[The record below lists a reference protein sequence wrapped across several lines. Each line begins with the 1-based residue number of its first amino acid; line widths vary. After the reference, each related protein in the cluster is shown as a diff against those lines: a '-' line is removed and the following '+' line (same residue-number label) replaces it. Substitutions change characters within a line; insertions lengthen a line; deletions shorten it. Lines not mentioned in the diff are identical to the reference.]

1 MSSVPTIAR
10 AAVRPTENLGLLS
23 QREVA
28 SMVSVDEAI
37 HKLFRRCALAILNLG
52 DNTDDARAIFER
64 HSDFEI
70 QVVQESRGVR
80 LELLNAPAQ
89 AFVDGVMI
97 DGIREHLFTA
107 LRDVVFIHQQRPLHE
122 RFDLESREGISDAV
136 FRMLR
141 NAAMVRPGVPPNIV
155 VCWGGHSIGRQE
167 YDFTKKVGYE
177 LGLRQLDVATG
188 CGPGAMKGPMKGAA
202 VGHAKQNYPEGRF
215 LGLTEP
221 SIIASE
227 PPNPIV
233 NELII
238 LPDIEKRLEAFVR
251 IAHAILV
258 FPGGAG
264 TAEEILFLLGVM
276 MQPENADLA
285 LPIVMAASDE
295 SAGYFEEIDH
305 FIRSTLGEEATQH
318 YQVICGDPAS
328 TAQKIRQ
335 GVTQVRRHRN
345 RHKESYCFNWELFV
359 PEEFQQT
366 FEPTHENMAA
376 LALHRDQPAYQL
388 ASELRKAF
396 SGIVAGNIKDFG
408 IRAVEEH
415 GPFQLRGDPEV
426 VALLDHL
433 LRGFVEQGRMM
444 LDSASYVPCYELC
457 A

>member
-1 MSSVPTIAR
+1 
-10 AAVRPTENLGLLS
+10 
-23 QREVA
+23 
-28 SMVSVDEAI
+28 MVSVDEAI

-52 DNTDDARAIFER
+52 NSTDDARAIFER
-64 HSDFEI
+64 YADFEI
-70 QVVQESRGVR
+70 RVIQESRGVQ

-107 LRDVVFIHQQRPLHE
+107 LRDVVFIHQQRPLQE
-122 RFDLESREGISDAV
+122 RFDLNTGEGISDAV

-141 NAAMVRPGVPPNIV
+141 NAAMVRPGIPPNIV
-155 VCWGGHSIGRQE
+155 VCWGGHSISRQE
-167 YDFTKKVGYE
+167 YDFTKAVGYE

-233 NELII
+233 NELVI

-264 TAEEILFLLGVM
+264 TAEEVLFLLGVM
-276 MQPENADLA
+276 MQPENAELA
-285 LPIVMAASDE
+285 RPIVMAASEE
-295 SAGYFEEIDH
+295 SAGYFQEIDQ
-305 FIRSTLGEEATQH
+305 FIRSTLGEEATRH
-318 YQVICGDPAS
+318 YQIICGDAVS

-335 GVTQVRRHRN
+335 GITQVRRHRN

-359 PEEFQQT
+359 PEEFQRT

-388 ASELRKAF
+388 AAELRKAF

-408 IRAVEEH
+408 VRAVEEH
-415 GPFQLRGDPEV
+415 GPFQLRGDPEI
-426 VALLDHL
+426 VALLDRL
-433 LRGFVEQGRMM
+433 LRGFVAQGRMK
-444 LDSASYVPCYELC
+444 LDSDAYEPCYELC